1 MAIEFLD
8 EGILVPRLKSNKKGT
23 TFLLGSAFSAINDGA
38 GIPNVEQVC
47 EFIEQYAEEKGV
59 LELYTERSLAFNG
72 QEKYQQSFG
81 LIAGL
86 LGPDSVNE
94 IIHRVIKSN
103 EDEEGKQRIPQGVK
117 DFVAGIKEGNFKV
130 NNIITTNFD
139 TLLEE
144 EFENQGILV
153 NSVSIVADSYIN
165 DTPNGL
171 INIIHL
177 HGIWN
182 NGDSMHTRNQL
193 QLARSRIESSLQ
205 NLLSDQTV
213 VIMAYS
219 GWEDSFTR
227 SLATTVINNK
237 SNYDLLWCFFEQN
250 EAVIEK
256 HQQELFQKLSE
267 AISRGRI
274 YFFNGID
281 CNSVFAKLSTISELK
296 KKEMQSAN

>member
-1 MAIEFLD
+1 MVIEFFD
-8 EGILVPRLKSNKKGT
+8 EGILVPRLKSNKRGT

-47 EFIEQYAEEKGV
+47 KFIEQYAEENGV
-59 LELYTERSLAFNG
+59 LELYTERSQTYDN
-72 QEKYQQSFG
+72 KDRYQQSFS

-86 LGPDSVNE
+86 LGPNSVNE
-94 IIHRVIKSN
+94 IINRVVASN
-103 EDEEGKQRIPQGVK
+103 FDDEGKQRIPQCVK
-117 DFVAGIKEGNFKV
+117 DFVTGVKEGNFKV

-144 EFENQGILV
+144 EFENQNIPV
-153 NSVSIVADSYIN
+153 NSMSIVADSHIQ
-165 DTPNGL
+165 DIPNGN

-177 HGIWN
+177 HGIWK
-182 NGDSMHTRNQL
+182 NGDSMHTKNQL
-193 QLARSRIESSLQ
+193 QLGRGRIESSLQ

-227 SLATTVINNK
+227 SLATTVTNNK
-237 SNYDLLWCFFEQN
+237 SDYDLLWCFFERN
-250 EAVIEK
+250 DAVIEK
-256 HQQELFQKLSE
+256 YEQELFRKLAD

-274 YFFNGID
+274 QFFSAID
-281 CNSVFAKLSTISELK
+281 CNSVFAKLSTISEYK
-296 KKEMQSAN
+296 KKEMLNAN